1 MNAGWRLGA
10 ALFLWQDRVN
20 RGHAETGRLI
30 GFSGFAIRVSLA
42 VALVLATF
50 NATGFSNFHWVRDG
64 FATDLPLKALAGVV
78 LVIGYVIYV
87 RATMRSIGVFGVGL
101 IAALF
106 AALAWVLFD
115 YGVLDVQT
123 PGILQWLVPIAAGLI
138 MGIGLSW
145 SHVRRSITG
154 QGDVD
159 DVDE

>member
-1 MNAGWRLGA
+1 MAPI
-10 ALFLWQDRVN
+10 FLS
-20 RGHAETGRLI
+20 AFI
-30 GFSGFAIRVSLA
+30 
-42 VALVLATF
+42 VLAHLAIKSF
-50 NATGFSNFHWVRDG
+50 DLVIALTGGGPG